1 MKKRLAAATL
11 AASVIFSLGT
21 TAFADG
27 PVVLTD
33 DVSVENATL
42 KTAVGSTEDAGEKT
56 TKEQALEEE
65 NNGQENADTDESGIM
80 LLSADEMNT
89 RMTAGK
95 VPSTQYD
102 KADNSVYVYAQIIN
116 DTNHWFRVN
125 TNGWVTLGAI
135 KVEGVPKATLN
146 GNAEPYK
153 EKVLEALK
161 INGSYDISA
170 LTDQF
175 DYTAQAYSNET
186 PEQKAAWMK
195 QAAVLFPAITYE
207 GSTGSTTFGLKI
219 DNGATDYVA
228 AGTDYTWHLDGYI
241 DLENFALVDVEFY
254 QKQDDSSYGEKVEGQ
269 VLRTSDIKATDI
281 VVTPSEWANQYE
293 DYALVK
299 AEVVQGSATDPMTSA
314 TGDGLNKPVTLQA
327 QNNYTVKLYYDPLE
341 KIEVTYKFNYD
352 NSPADVKEKFVAGS
366 KVTVTQPDPEREDYI
381 FTGWKIEGSDKKYK
395 SGDEVV
401 DSASTDITLVAQ
413 WTAKEGYF
421 GYFLSSEDAT
431 WGTSGTPTGIVS
443 YKDSKKKTKYKEE
456 RVVAK
461 GDTTTVTTVT
471 PEWAGQTFLGWGDK
485 LRKATG
491 LADQKAAIRE
501 AGSTLKYYYENGEA
515 YTLDA
520 LWGSLS
526 MEGASKVYDGQP
538 LAVKAASFALNN
550 VTLADTYENQY
561 KEFLKYNSPIQYS
574 IDGKNWVN
582 NPADIELINA
592 GSYTVYAKQKVI
604 VTLTDLTSG
613 AVENETREVVGQ
625 ATYTITP
632 RDVTLTSGNA
642 TKEYDGKPL
651 TNDTVAAQGFV
662 NGEGATYNV
671 TGTQTEV
678 GSSENNFTYT
688 LNSDTKASNYNI
700 TTQCGTLTVTEK
712 TTPDP
717 VDPKPNPDTTP
728 TPTPMPVV
736 TPAPT
741 AAPSTDDTTPENTAT
756 PAPTATAAPTATPAP
771 APTAAPAAAR
781 AATTIPQT
789 GDNFPAVALVLVML
803 AAIVG
808 LGITVV
814 LRTDKKK

>member
-1 MKKRLAAATL
+1 M
-11 AASVIFSLGT
+11 
-21 TAFADG
+21 
-27 PVVLTD
+27 
-33 DVSVENATL
+33 
-42 KTAVGSTEDAGEKT
+42 
-56 TKEQALEEE
+56 
-65 NNGQENADTDESGIM
+65 
-80 LLSADEMNT
+80 
-89 RMTAGK
+89 
-95 VPSTQYD
+95 
-102 KADNSVYVYAQIIN
+102 
-116 DTNHWFRVN
+116 
-125 TNGWVTLGAI
+125 TLGAI

-207 GSTGSTTFGLKI
+207 GSIGNTTFGLKI

-241 DLENFALVDVEFY
+241 DLKNFALVDVEFY
-254 QKQDDSSYGEKVEGQ
+254 QKQDNDSYGDKVEGQ

-299 AEVVQGSATDPMTSA
+299 AEVVQGSATDSTTSA
-314 TGDGLNKPVTLQA
+314 TGAALNTPVKLQA
-327 QNNYTVKLYYDPLE
+327 QKNYTVKLYYDPLE
-341 KIEVTYKFNYD
+341 KFKVTYKFNYD
-352 NSPADVKEKFVAGS
+352 NSPADVNEKFVAGS

-381 FTGWKIEGSDKKYK
+381 FTGWKKDN
-395 SGDEVV
+395 SGKNYRNGDTVV

-443 YKDSKKKTKYKEE
+443 YEDPKTRKTKYKEE

-485 LRKATG
+485 LRRATG

-625 ATYTITP
+625 DTYTIIP
-632 RDVTLTSGNA
+632 CDVTLTSGSA

-651 TNDTVAAQGFV
+651 ANDTVTAKGFV

-678 GSSENNFTYT
+678 GSSENTFTYT
-688 LNSDTKASNYNI
+688 LNGNTKEGNYNI
-700 TTQCGTLTVTEK
+700 TTQNGTLKVTAK
-712 TTPDP
+712 TTPILE
-717 VDPKPNPDTTP
+717 TTP
-728 TPTPMPVV
+728 TPTPVV

-756 PAPTATAAPTATPAP
+756 PAPTATAVPTATPTP

-789 GDNFPAVALVLVML
+789 GDNFPAVALVIVML